1 MWLTGQI
8 FSYEEGKGASYFD
21 GEMTDGKAKVR
32 LYGFDDNMRKRLL
45 DVSGNEIA
53 FANCQVKKAHYS
65 N

>member
-32 LYGFDDNMRKRLL
+32 LYGFDDNMRK
-45 DVSGNEIA
+45 
-53 FANCQVKKAHYS
+53 
-65 N
+65 